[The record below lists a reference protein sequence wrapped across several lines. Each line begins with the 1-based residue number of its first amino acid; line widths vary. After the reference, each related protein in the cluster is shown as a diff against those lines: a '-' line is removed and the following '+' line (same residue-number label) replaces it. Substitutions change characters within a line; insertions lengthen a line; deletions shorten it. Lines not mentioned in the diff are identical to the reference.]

1 MQQPMAPIPPAMP
14 PLGAY
19 QNDEPT
25 NEAGLP
31 AGFTGNQP
39 DSENG
44 LSDAAL
50 AKALQSEN
58 QPMAF
63 QNDVP
68 PPGDQ
73 SNFFQA
79 PQPTNEQQQQ
89 PLVDEPA
96 GEPPAV
102 SPMVAPQHSWDR
114 STLLQ

>member
-1 MQQPMAPIPPAMP
+1 MQQPMPPM
-14 PLGAY
+14 GAY

-31 AGFTGNQP
+31 TGFTGNEP
-39 DSENG
+39 DLENG

-58 QPMAF
+58 QQMAF
-63 QNDVP
+63 QNDLP

-79 PQPTNEQQQQ
+79 PPPTNEQQQQ

-96 GEPPAV
+96 SEPPAV
-102 SPMVAPQHSWDR
+102 SPMAAPQPRWDR
-114 STLLQ
+114 RTLLQ